1 MGSAC
6 WREKGSVRVTA
17 EGVLADT
24 GEARVTL
31 EKNKESRGWRVCV
44 GYCDVRFLLGP
55 HFGGPFGAL
64 GSAGIEVIMEWQQA
78 L

>member
-1 MGSAC
+1 M
-6 WREKGSVRVTA
+6 
-17 EGVLADT
+17 
-24 GEARVTL
+24 TL

>member
-17 EGVLADT
+17 EGVLADI

-31 EKNKESRGWRVCV
+31 EYAIGPCGRRTKSREV
-44 GYCDVRFLLGP
+44 GGLRFQV
-55 HFGGPFGAL
+55 
-64 GSAGIEVIMEWQQA
+64 ERCK
-78 L
+78 